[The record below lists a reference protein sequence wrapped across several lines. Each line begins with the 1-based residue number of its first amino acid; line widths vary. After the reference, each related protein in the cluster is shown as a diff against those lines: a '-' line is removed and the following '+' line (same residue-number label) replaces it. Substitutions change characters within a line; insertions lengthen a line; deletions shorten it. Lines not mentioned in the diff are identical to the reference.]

1 MAEDKLG
8 NWGYNII
15 YNPIVIGVI
24 SPKLYLDPGAHLVGG
39 EKVLW
44 YEMS

>member
-1 MAEDKLG
+1 MAENKLG

-24 SPKLYLDPGAHLVGG
+24 SPKLYLDPGPGPPCRHC
-39 EKVLW
+39 W